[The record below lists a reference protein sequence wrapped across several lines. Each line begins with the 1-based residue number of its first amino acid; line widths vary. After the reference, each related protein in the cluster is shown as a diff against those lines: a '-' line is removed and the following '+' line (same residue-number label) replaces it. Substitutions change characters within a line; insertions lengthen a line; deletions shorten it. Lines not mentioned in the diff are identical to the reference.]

1 MTDKKASGFGTAPVF
16 FTAIATIL
24 GAILFLRFGWAVGTL
39 GFWGIIMIIVI
50 GHMVTIPT
58 ALSLSEIATNQK
70 VEGGGEYFIIS
81 RSFGLNIGGTI
92 GIALYLSQAIS
103 VAFYVIAFTEAF
115 EPLFNWFQ
123 NQYGWELP
131 RQAISIPTMALLSLL
146 ILKKGADLGV
156 KALYFVVAILFVSLS
171 LFFLGSTDYQST
183 HSFSFL
189 KFDLRNTDSFFVVFA
204 IIFPAFTGMTAGVG
218 LSGDLKN
225 PQKSIPWGTISATVV
240 GLIIYFFISWKF
252 IISASPADLMGDQ
265 LVMRQIAIGGAFVI
279 PIGLAAS
286 TISSALGSV
295 MVAPRTLQALA
306 SDDSLPVRFGAKF
319 LAKGKGRNNEP
330 FNASIFTIIIAFI
343 FVAAGDVNA
352 VGKII
357 SMFFMITYGSLN
369 LISFLYHFGA
379 DPSYRPTFKSVKLLS
394 LLGFVLSVWLMTKMD
409 FLYTIISLISMS
421 LVYLLISRTH
431 KDRSGL
437 EAIFLGAI
445 FQMSMRL
452 KLFIQRSTQAKGANK
467 WRPAAICVSAES
479 FRREKAF
486 DVLNWISYK
495 YGYGTYIHLIKGFF
509 NDETY
514 KKAQDMK
521 DKLLEK
527 TDHKKHNVF
536 IDTMISPSYT
546 SAIAQIVQ
554 LPGISG
560 MQNNMVIFEFFQ
572 ENQTGLQQILE
583 NYPLARDA
591 QHDVCILRSSPNAI
605 LYQNGIHI
613 WVDHN
618 DVNNVN
624 LMILLAYTMLAHPVW
639 KKAKVKVFYI
649 AGDEK
654 LSAKK
659 LELMELIQEGRIP
672 MSASNVEEIRKPEN
686 GTIEDQINQL
696 SSKAALTIIG
706 FNENLLAEINIDL
719 FTRFDD
725 LQDVLFV
732 KSYRQKMIK

>member
-306 SDDSLPVRFGAKF
+306 TDDSLPVRFGAKF
-319 LAKGKGRNNEP
+319 LAKGKGENNEP
-330 FNASIFTIIIAFI
+330 FNASVFTIIIAFV
-343 FVAAGDVNA
+343 FVALGDVNA

-379 DPSYRPTFKSVKLLS
+379 DPSYRPAFKSAKLLS
-394 LLGFVLSVWLMTKMD
+394 LLGFILSVWLMTKMD
-409 FLYTIISLISMS
+409 FLYTIISLVSMS

-437 EAIFLGAI
+437 ESIFLGAI

-509 NDETY
+509 NDETFQ
-514 KKAQDMK
+514 KAQEIK

-527 TDHKKHNVF
+527 TDHKRHNVF

-560 MQNNMVIFEFFQ
+560 MQNNMVIFEFFK

-583 NYPLARDA
+583 NYLLARDA

-672 MSASNVEEIRKPEN
+672 MSASNVDEIRKPEN
-686 GTIEDQINQL
+686 GTIEDKINQL

-732 KSYRQKMIK
+732 NSYYQKTIK